1 MRLSYITPRHTFTL
15 VVPGNTDEFWLLN
28 DKRDK
33 YCTRCFISA
42 IQRKTH
48 TPELK
53 YLWSLPV
60 SVTRERGDGFLYL
73 VYCWERKE

>member
-1 MRLSYITPRHTFTL
+1 MRLSYITPSQTFTL
-15 VVPGNTDEFWLLN
+15 MVPGNTNEFLLLN

-33 YCTRCFISA
+33 HCTRCFISE

-60 SVTRERGDGFLYL
+60 SVT
-73 VYCWERKE
+73 